1 MILADTS
8 VWADHLRAGDPTL
21 TALLDA
27 DQILMHPFVI
37 GEIALGYLRQRDL
50 FLLGLKR
57 MTHGPHASDDEV
69 LHLINSKGLA
79 ATGIGYVDAHL
90 LAAVR
95 LKPGAGLW
103 TRDKRLHAVAERLG
117 LAVTPDRRVMP

>member
-1 MILADTS
+1 LADTS
-8 VWADHLRAGDPTL
+8 VWADHLRAKDSTL
-21 TALLDA
+21 AALLDA

-37 GEIALGYLRQRDL
+37 GEIALGYLKQRDL
-50 FLLGLKR
+50 FLLGLKK
-57 MTHGPHASDDEV
+57 MKQAPHASDDEV
-69 LHLINSKGLA
+69 LHLINRRGLA

-95 LKPGAGLW
+95 LRPGAGLW

-117 LAVTPDRRVMP
+117 LGVAPDRRAVP